1 MSLHIISLWNC
12 ERPLPQLWRRGLL
25 AELRPID
32 EVFETVWRPRHLI
45 IIRVREGEKYF
56 FRQNNLTLLEG
67 LSFFIIR
74 REKCPHLLIH
84 LSNLKQAL
92 HKLVIIIHISL
103 TNRCNLSCVLYVFFP
118 VCELHFYVFIYKGG
132 NCGVRGMPRLF
143 LLCFHK
149 SLIRIN
155 CYPGSLCLYKI
166 GIHEQLG
173 YFNWHSML
181 KNENY
186 CNK

>member
-1 MSLHIISLWNC
+1 M
-12 ERPLPQLWRRGLL
+12 
-25 AELRPID
+25 
-32 EVFETVWRPRHLI
+32 
-45 IIRVREGEKYF
+45 
-56 FRQNNLTLLEG
+56 LEG

-103 TNRCNLSCVLYVFFP
+103 TNRCNSSCVLYVFFP

-173 YFNWHSML
+173 YLNWHSML
-181 KNENY
+181 KMKITAINRCDLYKILETFVSF
-186 CNK
+186 KKFQSSARLLQSFLFFILI